1 MKRNEDKNYL
11 NREQSATAEA
21 RPPTNN
27 CSLPSEVPK
36 KTTHKESPLPVS
48 DSRFQKH
55 HEVSRYPTL
64 WWPLS
69 DEYDILVE
77 HGRRDLYL
85 FGWGMHKP
93 PPQPHLGGTAHFNGV
108 ILSLS

>member
-1 MKRNEDKNYL
+1 MKRNVDMDCL

-27 CSLPSEVPK
+27 CSLPSEK
-36 KTTHKESPLPVS
+36 CQKTTHKYSPLLVS

-64 WWPLS
+64 WWSLS
-69 DEYDILVE
+69 DEYEILVE
-77 HGRRDLYL
+77 RRRRDLYL
-85 FGWGMHKP
+85 VGVGVCISR
-93 PPQPHLGGTAHFNGV
+93 HLNHT
-108 ILSLS
+108 